1 MLHNQATKK
10 KYIEFVVLK
19 LLFILC
25 VCMWVWVG
33 EVTGQLLGSLL
44 PPCGFWGL
52 NLDLQAWQEVP
63 LPAEPSR

>member
-1 MLHNQATKK
+1 
-10 KYIEFVVLK
+10 
-19 LLFILC
+19 
-25 VCMWVWVG
+25 MWVWVG